1 MKRILASLLIL
12 LWPLAFAP
20 KAFATRG
27 GSPDSRLKPLTLKGT
42 GWVSDT
48 EYLLGQSSEDDQD
61 RETSE
66 NAGLK
71 SVAPSLSIRS
81 NTPKKGSPVKAHFR
95 QPSRA
100 ANSARPTR

>member
-27 GSPDSRLKPLTLKGT
+27 GSPDSRLKPLTLQGT

-48 EYLLGQSSEDDQD
+48 EYLLSQNSGDDRDTEIAEKKPTEHPVRVRDNATKKSSHVSTHEQQP
-61 RETSE
+61 RGTSQT
-66 NAGLK
+66 AKK
-71 SVAPSLSIRS
+71 SR
-81 NTPKKGSPVKAHFR
+81 N
-95 QPSRA
+95 
-100 ANSARPTR
+100 

>member
-1 MKRILASLLIL
+1 MKRVLASLLIL

-48 EYLLGQSSEDDQD
+48 EYLLSQNSGDDRATYTAEKKPAAHPVHVRDNTTKKSSHVRTHGQQP
-61 RETSE
+61 RGTSQT
-66 NAGLK
+66 ADK
-71 SVAPSLSIRS
+71 SG
-81 NTPKKGSPVKAHFR
+81 N
-95 QPSRA
+95 
-100 ANSARPTR
+100 

>member
-1 MKRILASLLIL
+1 MKRVLASPLIL

-48 EYLLGQSSEDDQD
+48 EYLLSQNSGDDRATYTAEKKPAAHPVHVRNQATTKATPQD
-61 RETSE
+61 SHS
-66 NAGLK
+66 A
-71 SVAPSLSIRS
+71 ASLTAHS
-81 NTPKKGSPVKAHFR
+81 PKNKRLRK
-95 QPSRA
+95 
-100 ANSARPTR
+100 

>member
-1 MKRILASLLIL
+1 MKRVLASLLIL

-27 GSPDSRLKPLTLKGT
+27 GSPDSRLKPLTLKGA

-48 EYLLGQSSEDDQD
+48 DYLLNQSSEDDQNT
-61 RETSE
+61 ETSE
-66 NAGLK
+66 NAGQK
-71 SVAPSLSIRS
+71 SVAHSLSVRN
-81 NTPKKGSPVKAHFR
+81 NTPKKDTHAKAHVR

-100 ANSARPTR
+100 ANSATPTR

>member
-1 MKRILASLLIL
+1 MKRVLASLLVL

-27 GSPDSRLKPLTLKGT
+27 GSPDSRLKPLTLKGA

-48 EYLLGQSSEDDQD
+48 EYLLNQSSEDDQD

-66 NAGLK
+66 NAGQK
-71 SVAPSLSIRS
+71 SVAPSLSVRN
-81 NTPKKGSPVKAHFR
+81 NTAKKDSHVKAHVR

>member
-12 LWPLAFAP
+12 LWPLVFAS
-20 KAFATRG
+20 KASATTG
-27 GSPDSRLKPLTLKGT
+27 GNPDSRLKPLTLKTG

-48 EYLLGQSSEDDQD
+48 DYLLNQSSEDDRD
-61 RETSE
+61 METSE
-66 NAGLK
+66 QAQQGGPQHP
-71 SVAPSLSIRS
+71 APVQAHTSKES
-81 NTPKKGSPVKAHFR
+81 KHAKAHVR

>member
-1 MKRILASLLIL
+1 MKRMLASLLIL

-66 NAGLK
+66 NAGQK
-71 SVAPSLSIRS
+71 GVTHSPSVRS
-81 NTPKKGSPVKAHFR
+81 DTAKKDSHAKAHVR

-100 ANSARPTR
+100 ANSARPT

>member
-27 GSPDSRLKPLTLKGT
+27 GSPDSRLKPLTLKGA

-48 EYLLGQSSEDDQD
+48 EYLLNQSSEDDRD

-66 NAGLK
+66 NARQK
-71 SVAPSLSIRS
+71 SVTPSPSVRS
-81 NTPKKGSPVKAHFR
+81 DTPKKDSHVKAHVR

>member
-1 MKRILASLLIL
+1 MKRVLASLLIL

-48 EYLLGQSSEDDQD
+48 DYLLNQSSGDDQD

-66 NAGLK
+66 NAGQK
-71 SVAPSLSIRS
+71 SVTPSPSVRN
-81 NTPKKGSPVKAHFR
+81 NTPKKGSPVKAHVR

>member
-1 MKRILASLLIL
+1 MKRVLASLLIL
-12 LWPLAFAP
+12 LWPLAFTP

-48 EYLLGQSSEDDQD
+48 EYLLSQNSGDDRD
-61 RETSE
+61 TETPE
-66 NAGLK
+66 NAGQK
-71 SVAPSLSIRS
+71 SFAPSPSVRN
-81 NTPKKGSPVKAHFR
+81 NTPKKSNHVKAHVR

-100 ANSARPTR
+100 ANSATPTR